1 MNYLNYG
8 VLYELMRIKQEESG
22 RGLEVR
28 KPIEKYLLSPV
39 QVPRIKELHIE
50 RVDAMSRALIN
61 CSPD

>member
-8 VLYELMRIKQEESG
+8 DLYELMRIKQEESG

-28 KPIEKYLLSPV
+28 NPIEKYLLSPV

-50 RVDAMSRALIN
+50 WVIVMSRALIN
-61 CSPD
+61 SSPA